1 MSRATRQARIRD
13 LLEEARALSGD
24 FDALSAVVAAR
35 VGLNQSDLLA
45 LDLISR
51 DGGVTAGQ
59 LADRLHLT
67 TGAITGVI
75 DRLEK
80 AGFAR
85 RADDPHDRRRVLVR
99 PTTKEA
105 RISQLYGSLS
115 TGMRALADRYS
126 NGQLE
131 LLTDFVRDLRAVVE
145 KSTDGIRTRP

>member
-1 MSRATRQARIRD
+1 MSQATKQARIRD

-24 FDALSAVVAAR
+24 FDALSAAVAAR

-59 LADRLHLT
+59 LAERLHLT

-75 DRLEK
+75 DRLEN

-85 RADDPHDRRRVLVR
+85 RADDPHDRRRVLVV

-126 NGQLE
+126 NEQLE
-131 LLTDFVRDLRAVVE
+131 LLTHFVRELRAVVE
-145 KSTDGIRTRP
+145 RSIGGIRTRR